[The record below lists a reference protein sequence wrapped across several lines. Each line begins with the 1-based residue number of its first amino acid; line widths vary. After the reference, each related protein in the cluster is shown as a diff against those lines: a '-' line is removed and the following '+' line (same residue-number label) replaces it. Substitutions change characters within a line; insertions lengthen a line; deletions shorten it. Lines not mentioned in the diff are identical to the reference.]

1 MEWQRWAVQRTLK
14 LLSHGEQQKAWGVRL
29 YSSFSN
35 MHWDLSDRFALPDF
49 SSLLAFAAL
58 HMPEDTGRCFIKPQ
72 CIRLHEVLED

>member
-35 MHWDLSDRFALPDF
+35 MH
-49 SSLLAFAAL
+49 
-58 HMPEDTGRCFIKPQ
+58 
-72 CIRLHEVLED
+72 